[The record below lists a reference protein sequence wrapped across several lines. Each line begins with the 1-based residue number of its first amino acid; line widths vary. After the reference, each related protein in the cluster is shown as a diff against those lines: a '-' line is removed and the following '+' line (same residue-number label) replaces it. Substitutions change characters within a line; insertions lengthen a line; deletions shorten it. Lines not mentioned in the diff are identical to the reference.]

1 MLILVSNVGSS
12 SYKYQIIDI
21 ETEQTLTKGVVER
34 IGNPP
39 SIFTHS
45 VPGKPDLKGEINA
58 PNHNA
63 AVAHVIKLI
72 LSQEHGVLKD
82 LSELTGVGFKT
93 IFAKG
98 ITRSALVTED
108 VIKALEEYIPVAPAH
123 NQPYIASIRAFQELL
138 PGKPLVAVFETWF
151 HETIPDYAYEFGVPR
166 EWLKKYSIRRYGF
179 HGASHRYISQR
190 TPQLLGVPA
199 EELKIISCHL
209 GGSSSLCAIKYGKSV
224 DTSMGFSTQ
233 GGVLQ
238 STRTG
243 DLDTFAVLYVMDKEG
258 LTTDE
263 IRKILTRNS
272 GVLGISEVSGDM
284 RDVEEAAA
292 KGNDNARLALDTF
305 HYEVKKYIGAY
316 AAALGGVDAIA
327 FTGGIGEKGPESRQA
342 ICDGLEFMGIKLD
355 PQKNFK
361 PRSERIISADDS
373 RVKVLVILANEE
385 IIVSRETARVIEQEK
400 R

>member
-21 ETEQTLTKGVVER
+21 ATEQTLTKGVVER

-63 AVAHVIKLI
+63 AVAHVIKLF
-72 LSQEHGVLKD
+72 LSQEYGVLKD
-82 LSELTGVGFKT
+82 LSELAGVGFKT

-108 VIKALEEYIPVAPAH
+108 VIKALEEYIPVAPVH
-123 NQPYIASIRAFQELL
+123 NPPYIASIRAFQEVL

-151 HETIPDYAYEFGVPR
+151 HESIPDYAYEFGVPR
-166 EWLKKYSIRRYGF
+166 EWVKKYSLRRYGF
-179 HGASHRYISQR
+179 HGASHRYISER
-190 TPQLLGVPA
+190 TSQLLGVPA
-199 EELKIISCHL
+199 EKLKIISCHL
-209 GGSSSLCAIKYGKSV
+209 GGSSSLCAIKYGKSI

-233 GGVLQ
+233 WGIIQG
-238 STRTG
+238 TRVG
-243 DLDTFAVLYVMDKEG
+243 DFDPFAVLYIMEKEG
-258 LTTDE
+258 LTADE
-263 IRKILTRNS
+263 MRNILTKNS

-305 HYEVKKYIGAY
+305 HYGVKKYIGAY
-316 AAALGGVDAIA
+316 VAALGGVDAIA
-327 FTGGIGEKGPESRQA
+327 FTGGIGEKGPESREA

-385 IIVSRETARVIEQEK
+385 IIVARETARVIEQEK

>member
-21 ETEQTLTKGVVER
+21 ETEQMLTKGGVER

-39 SIFTHS
+39 STFTHS
-45 VPGKPDLKGEINA
+45 VPGKPDLEGEINA

-63 AVAHVIKLI
+63 AAAHVIKLF
-72 LSQEHGVLKD
+72 LSEEHGVLKD
-82 LSELTGVGFKT
+82 LSELAGVGFKT

-108 VIKALEEYIPVAPAH
+108 VIEALEEYIPVAPVH
-123 NQPYIASIRAFQELL
+123 NPPYIASIRAFQEVL
-138 PGKPLVAVFETWF
+138 PEKPLVAVFETWF
-151 HETIPDYAYEFGVPR
+151 HESIPDYAYEYGVPR

-190 TPQLLGVPA
+190 TSQLLGVPA

-209 GGSSSLCAIKYGKSV
+209 GGSSSLCAIKYGKSI

-233 GGVLQ
+233 GGTLQ
-238 STRTG
+238 STRSG
-243 DLDTFAVLYVMDKEG
+243 DLDPFAVLYIMDKEG

-263 IRKILTRNS
+263 IRTALTKNA

-284 RDVEEAAA
+284 KDVKDAAA
-292 KGNDNARLALDTF
+292 EGNDSARLALDAF
-305 HYEVKKYIGAY
+305 HYGVKKYIGAY
-316 AAALGGVDAIA
+316 VAALGGLDAIV
-327 FTGGIGEKGPESRQA
+327 FTGGIGERGISNREA
-342 ICDGLEFMGIKLD
+342 ICNGLDWMGIKLD
-355 PQKNFK
+355 AEKNATLK
-361 PRSERIISADDS
+361 GEGVISADDS
-373 RVKVLVILANEE
+373 QVKILVVPTNEE
-385 IIVSRETARVIEQEK
+385 LIVARETARVIEQG
-400 R
+400 